1 MPDLAPLLTL
11 YYREGCHL
19 CEDMEGLLYELLPTG
34 SFSLKRIDLDDDPE
48 LQRDLND
55 QVPLLVSGKQVIS
68 THFLDLEAVTSLLAS
83 YNTPN

>member
-1 MPDLAPLLTL
+1 MPHLAPLLTL

-19 CEDMEGLLYELLPTG
+19 CEDMEALLHELLPVG
-34 SFSLKRIDLDDDPE
+34 SFRLERIDIDDNPE

-55 QVPLLVSGKQVIS
+55 QVPLLVSGKQVLS

>member
-1 MPDLAPLLTL
+1 M
-11 YYREGCHL
+11 YKRQ
-19 CEDMEGLLYELLPTG
+19 ELLPTD
-34 SFSLKRIDLDDDPE
+34 SFSLERIDIDDDPE